1 MPQTITGQSSLYGA
15 YNRQQKNVNPL
26 LPNKFTFMLTK
37 LPELSLAATSC
48 NIPGV
53 TLPNWNQLNQF
64 NPIPRSGL
72 NLEYEDLEVSFI
84 VDEDFNNWSELNNW
98 MRLMALSKDSTEYQ
112 QVKLEQLKPGPE
124 GGLVSDAQVVV
135 LTNQSVANLVFYFR
149 DAFPVYLSAIPLT
162 NTTDNPEVIEC
173 QVRFKYTYYD
183 FETVNPLPVDPT
195 EQSS

>member
-1 MPQTITGQSSLYGA
+1 MSPTLSGIYT
-15 YNRQQKNVNPL
+15 RQQKNVNPL

-37 LPELSLAATSC
+37 LPELSMAATSC
-48 NIPGV
+48 NIPGI
-53 TLPNWNQLNQF
+53 TLPNWKQLSQF

-72 NLEYEDLEVSFI
+72 NLEYEDLEVRFI

-112 QVKLEQLKPGPE
+112 QVKLEQLQPGPE

-135 LTNQSVANLVFYFR
+135 LTNQSVANMVFYFR
-149 DAFPVYLSAIPLT
+149 DAFPVYLSEIALT
-162 NTTDNPEVIEC
+162 NSTDDPSVIEC
-173 QVRFKYTYYD
+173 VVRFAYSYYE
-183 FETVNPLPVDPT
+183 FENVNPEPLDPT